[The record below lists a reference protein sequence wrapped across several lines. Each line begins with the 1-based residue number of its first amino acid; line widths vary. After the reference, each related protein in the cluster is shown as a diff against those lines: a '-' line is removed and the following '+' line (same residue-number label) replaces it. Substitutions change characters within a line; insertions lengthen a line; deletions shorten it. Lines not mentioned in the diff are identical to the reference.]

1 MLIWSSFEGSY
12 KGLLAIGLDGSSK
25 LRRLDLMSREGDRR
39 TLAGRTVSAY
49 SQPFTQQRQRQ
60 IERERERE
68 RDGVCP
74 LFSFCLLFRVL
85 GEMTTLWERV

>member
-60 IERERERE
+60 IERERK

-74 LFSFCLLFRVL
+74 LFSFGLLFRVL

>member
-60 IERERERE
+60 RQIDRERERE
-68 RDGVCP
+68 
-74 LFSFCLLFRVL
+74 
-85 GEMTTLWERV
+85 GERRGLSSV

>member
-60 IERERERE
+60 RQIDRERERGRE
-68 RDGVCP
+68 TGFV
-74 LFSFCLLFRVL
+74 LCLALVYCFEFL
-85 GEMTTLWERV
+85 GK